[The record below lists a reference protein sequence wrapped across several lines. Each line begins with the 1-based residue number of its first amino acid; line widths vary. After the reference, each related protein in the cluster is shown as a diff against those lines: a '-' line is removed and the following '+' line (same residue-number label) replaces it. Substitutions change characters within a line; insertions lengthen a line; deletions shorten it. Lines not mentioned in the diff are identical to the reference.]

1 MDTPKTHP
9 TAEDLAQ
16 LREKYPKHNLYQLQL
31 VDGRIVIV
39 RGSSYDEFEQMQ
51 RAAKGRESRLAMDLV
66 RTFTVWPEIPAQE
79 LEYNTSGDW
88 EPGLVMALSE
98 KIQET
103 LGYSKEITVKKL

>member
-1 MDTPKTHP
+1 MDTLILEP

-16 LREKYPKHNLYQLQL
+16 LREEYPKHNLYQLQMAN
-31 VDGRIVIV
+31 GRTFVI
-39 RGSSYDEFEQMQ
+39 RGSSYDEFERMQ
-51 RAAKGRESRLAMDLV
+51 RAAKGRETRLPMDLV
-66 RTFTVWPEIPAQE
+66 RTFVVWPEIPAQE

-98 KIQET
+98 QVQET